1 MAKKSPFLVWTPQ
14 FWSQDPIKPFHY
26 GAFIGELITLKDTPP
41 ISSRFGARDW
51 TPRKKNTS
59 WPISPLYSIYIQK
72 KVRDQNKMSQTHL
85 KSFNGRQWDILQ
97 SISGVLH
104 PFRGLW
110 RAPKPYFGQK
120 MTVSDPPCQPGPIFL
135 ARNAF

>member
-1 MAKKSPFLVWTPQ
+1 MKKT
-14 FWSQDPIKPFHY
+14 
-26 GAFIGELITLKDTPP
+26 
-41 ISSRFGARDW
+41 
-51 TPRKKNTS
+51 TS
-59 WPISPLYSIYIQK
+59 WPISQFKGIYIPK
-72 KVRDQNKMSQTHL
+72 KVLGQNKMSQTHL

-120 MTVSDPPCQPGPIFL
+120 MTVFDPPCQPGPIFL
-135 ARNAF
+135 AQNAF